1 MIDWRIGVLVDTQRG
16 GGGGRRWGQVKN
28 QVFTQFSGDTHHYL
42 VILYTD
48 FVFVC
53 VISLCDIGVDY
64 RRSQT

>member
-1 MIDWRIGVLVDTQRG
+1 M
-16 GGGGRRWGQVKN
+16 KN